1 IELLLVLV
9 VGAYSR
15 DERPRPDHLARD
27 EVVARRRASHD
38 DVAFRDRA
46 RQVGDG
52 GNRKPRFGTDRGC
65 ERPGF
70 FRVLVA
76 GVDALEA
83 AHPQQRPQLRRRLA
97 AAAADERCP
106 AVLPR
111 QVFGRDRG
119 GSGRARSA
127 VMAIESMTARGWPV
141 TASHRTT
148 TPCMVGSPCRAPL
161 CGKLALVLAA
171 K

>member
-1 IELLLVLV
+1 
-9 VGAYSR
+9 
-15 DERPRPDHLARD
+15 
-27 EVVARRRASHD
+27 VVARRRASHD

-52 GNRKPRFGTDRGC
+52 GNRKPRFGTERGC

-70 FRVLVA
+70 FSVLVA

-111 QVFGRDRG
+111 QDLAATAV
-119 GSGRARSA
+119 AAAVRSA